1 MSASTSLS
9 ALNGIPRV
17 DLADNLQQAAR
28 ATRRGFASIVS
39 EVLVLRRGPGK
50 LTSNEYFSYRLWE
63 PSLTRADRLAF
74 VGKQAQERMHC
85 ACNDMAWLAPAADK
99 LLFHMVIT
107 GAGLATPELL
117 AVVHRSRVMPGV
129 PSLRSHE
136 AVAAFLRNPANYP
149 LFAKPIGGKY
159 SLDVYSVDATRAS
172 TDSVMLCGGEEM
184 RVDDFAHLLI
194 AGHEGFLLQRR
205 LSPPQDWAANFG
217 PLLCSVRVVVH
228 LTTAGSSI
236 HRAVLKLAT
245 GSNPAD
251 NFWRSGNMLGAVD
264 VRSGRVQ
271 RVVAGTG
278 LDMTVDD
285 PHPDTGQPIVGTL
298 IPDWQ
303 CLAAMIETASQLFPG
318 IRTQSWDIAI
328 TDRGMVPLEV
338 NWGGDLNLAQLAY
351 GAGVLDDDYRRHL
364 RSCGYRCQAKEPRP

>member
-1 MSASTSLS
+1 VSASLAT
-9 ALNGIPRV
+9 LNGIPRV
-17 DLADNLQQAAR
+17 DLAENLRQAAR
-28 ATRRGFASIVS
+28 VTRRGFASLVA

-50 LTSNEYFSYRLWE
+50 LASSEYFTHRLWE
-63 PSLTRADRLAF
+63 PSLSRADRLAF
-74 VGKQAQERMHC
+74 VGKQAQERMHR

-99 LLFHMVIT
+99 LLFHTVMT

-117 AVVHRSRVMPGV
+117 AVIHPSRVMPGV
-129 PSLRSHE
+129 PSLRSHD
-136 AVAAFLRNPANYP
+136 AMLAFLRDPATYP

-159 SLDVYSVDATRAS
+159 SLNVHNVDAYRSS
-172 TDSVMLCGGEEM
+172 TDKVTLCGGEEL
-184 RVDDFAHLLI
+184 RIEDLARLLVAGDD
-194 AGHEGFLLQRR
+194 GFLLQRR
-205 LSPPQDWAANFG
+205 LSPPGDWTTNFG
-217 PLLCSVRVVVH
+217 PRLCSVRVVVH
-228 LTTAGSSI
+228 LTTAGASV

-245 GSNPAD
+245 GNNPAD
-251 NFWRSGNMLGAVD
+251 NFWRAGNMLGAVD

-278 LDMTVDD
+278 LGMTVDA
-285 PHPDTGQPIVGTL
+285 PHPDTGRPIIGTL

-303 CLAAMIETASQLFPG
+303 CLTSMVETASQLFPG

-328 TDRGMVPLEV
+328 ADRGMVPLEV

-364 RSCGYRCQAKEPRP
+364 RSCGYRFRAREPKP